1 MTEKD
6 RKYYKIHFVIE
17 ADEYIS
23 AKSEREAEEIF
34 DDELKSMYLLM
45 IPDEKKTCE
54 VASITEVKESAD

>member
-1 MTEKD
+1 MI
-6 RKYYKIHFVIE
+6 YKVHFVIE
-17 ADEYIS
+17 ADEYLS

-34 DDELKSMYLLM
+34 DDELKSTYLLM

>member
-1 MTEKD
+1 M
-6 RKYYKIHFVIE
+6 RYKVHFVIE

-34 DDELKSMYLLM
+34 DELKSTYLLM